1 MNKTLFKRFASLLL
15 CFITLT
21 ANADGE
27 PDLPPMSQV
36 NDALTNHLLVLNAGS
51 VLKQEYA
58 SQRRWNSGSYEFNV
72 NLGTGQRSVGIP
84 REKLREWYVDIQ
96 RPVRLLNKVQ
106 IDEEIGIASVAR
118 ADFALGDARH
128 EAARQLLRLWFVW
141 QREQIT
147 LRLWQQQVDILSKLV
162 SMTEQ
167 RVKQGDAPKLELNQ
181 AKAAVAQAGVSSQQ
195 AQLRMQLAG
204 SDLLRQFPSIQL
216 PDALT
221 PSTPQPIQQTLE
233 KLKSQVFDRNHELGM
248 MRSQAE
254 LQQLLAKR
262 SRADITP
269 DPTVGMRVASDMG
282 GNERVWS
289 MYVSVPLSF
298 GLRSASAEVAEQHA
312 VIAADQEAFVRRR
325 LEGDVYAA
333 HTQAVRSFSTW
344 QRAQEAAAAI
354 RNNAELVAKAYAQGE
369 SSLSDSLTARRLALE
384 SSLAEQLAGLDANEA
399 RYRLLVDTHQLWL
412 HED

>member
-1 MNKTLFKRFASLLL
+1 MNKTLSKILASLFLS
-15 CFITLT
+15 FTTL
-21 ANADGE
+21 AAHADGE
-27 PDLPPMSQV
+27 VDLPPVSQV
-36 NDALTNHLLVLNAGS
+36 NDALANHLLVLNAGS
-51 VLKQEYA
+51 LLKQEYA
-58 SQRRWNSGSYEFNV
+58 NQRKWNSGNYEFNV
-72 NLGTGQRSVGIP
+72 NMGTGQRSVAVP
-84 REKLREWYVDIQ
+84 KDRLREWYVDIQ

-118 ADFALGDARH
+118 ADFALGDAQH
-128 EAARQLLRLWFVW
+128 ETARQLLRLWFVW

-162 SMTEQ
+162 AMTEK

-181 AKAAVAQAGVSSQQ
+181 AKAAVAQAGVTSQQ
-195 AQLRMQLAG
+195 AQLRMQLA
-204 SDLLRQFPSIQL
+204 SNDLLRQFPSIQL
-216 PDALT
+216 PDSLT
-221 PSTPQPIQQTLE
+221 PSTPQPIQQTLARF
-233 KLKSQVFDRNHELGM
+233 KSQVFEHNHELGM

-269 DPTVGMRVASDMG
+269 DPTLGMRVASDMG

-298 GLRSASAEVAEQHA
+298 GLRSATAEVAEQHA
-312 VIAADQEAFVRRR
+312 VMAADQEAFVRRR
-325 LEGDVYAA
+325 LEGDVYATY
-333 HTQAVRSFSTW
+333 TQAVRSFSTW

-354 RNNAELVAKAYAQGE
+354 RSNAELVAKAYAQGE

-384 SSLAEQLAGLDANEA
+384 SSLSEQLAELDANEA
-399 RYRLLVDTHQLWL
+399 RYRLLLDSHQLWL
-412 HED
+412 QED